1 MPIAWEVG
9 RVILRLRN
17 TGRFDLGRERPPFQA
32 INLVLRVITMT
43 ANHANPPR
51 RFGGRGNSSGALG
64 YSESR
69 MR

>member
-17 TGRFDLGRERPPFQA
+17 TGRFDLGR
-32 INLVLRVITMT
+32 
-43 ANHANPPR
+43 
-51 RFGGRGNSSGALG
+51 GNSSGALG